1 MMVAEPEAAGR
12 WRQGHEVA
20 LTRLLIGTKGLFVRK
35 SQERLSGTGM
45 VEIRFDCMQ
54 LSSTCSHD
62 DMSERLQSPAAG
74 IRERFV
80 WCA

>member
-20 LTRLLIGTKGLFVRK
+20 LTRLLIGTNGLFVLK
-35 SQERLSGTGM
+35 SQERFSGAGM

-54 LSSTCSHD
+54 LS
-62 DMSERLQSPAAG
+62 
-74 IRERFV
+74 
-80 WCA
+80 